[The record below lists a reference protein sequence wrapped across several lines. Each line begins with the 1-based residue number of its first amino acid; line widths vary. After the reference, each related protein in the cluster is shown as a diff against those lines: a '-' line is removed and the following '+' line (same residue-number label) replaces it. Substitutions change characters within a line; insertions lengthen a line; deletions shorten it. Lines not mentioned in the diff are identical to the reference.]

1 MVLAAEETLA
11 AAKSLGDHL
20 SHLLAAAA
28 EDPAVAQA
36 TTSLA
41 GTAPSTMTTSN
52 DAGLPPFVSLYFV
65 SLYVAVHVLSLAC
78 RAHRAVISVRPQI
91 GEYWPPISDII

>member
-1 MVLAAEETLA
+1 MVPLWRDLEDEIGSSAVVLAAEETLA

-20 SHLLAAAA
+20 SHL
-28 EDPAVAQA
+28 
-36 TTSLA
+36 LA

-91 GEYWPPISDII
+91 GEYRPQISDII